1 MRAPGL
7 QSARPRLETSS
18 PPDTFRGFYRL
29 AELRAAAAKALAGLD
44 ALMVP
49 TAPKPCTVA
58 EVEADPIGANSRLGT
73 YTNFV
78 NLLDLAGIALPI
90 ALTADNTPYGITLLG
105 PAAPPAGLA

>member
-1 MRAPGL
+1 
-7 QSARPRLETSS
+7 
-18 PPDTFRGFYRL
+18 
-29 AELRAAAAKALAGLD
+29 
-44 ALMVP
+44 MVP

-78 NLLDLAGIALPI
+78 NLLDLAGIAVPI

-105 PAAPPAGLA
+105 PAGRDARLARPGAALHAPAAVPPGGLALSPPPPGPPTSAPPRGTIAHAAL